1 MERPEKNSL
10 SCQSWGLRHTSH
22 SWLINRPT
30 ATPPDQCLFQFLSTP
45 PVIGLHVHSGDEAR
59 WKKRRQHRQHFCE
72 TGGNTGLR
80 TSAAWWALI
89 ALLASLKLCGSEM
102 FISCMSG
109 FSDVIFPLNYALPV
123 LIWPGFALVLAWFW
137 SGSGLVLA

>member
-1 MERPEKNSL
+1 M
-10 SCQSWGLRHTSH
+10 
-22 SWLINRPT
+22 
-30 ATPPDQCLFQFLSTP
+30 
-45 PVIGLHVHSGDEAR
+45 
-59 WKKRRQHRQHFCE
+59 
-72 TGGNTGLR
+72 
-80 TSAAWWALI
+80 SAAWWVLI

-137 SGSGLVLA
+137 PGSNPAVVSSGLFMQLRICGQCA